1 MREGRVGVDRVPRHQ
16 DSFRLLDDGASPE
29 GALQV
34 LVLGEALERHVDRA
48 LQLLGRRVDEIRK
61 NAALGRFEHI
71 GRVFCRKQR
80 DDGAA
85 RFLDDLLDQLER
97 MLRGEAETDERDIGV
112 LTRCHRSHRRHVD
125 LARDH
130 FVPQARDDLCEHL
143 EPVAALVRDQDAQRL
158 NVVRGYWCGPR
169 SDTTFGNGIT
179 LWGERPRFVS
189 PDLRLVD
196 CGVDAKRTAP
206 AVEAEAREIERRYR
220 TLVEQLPLVIYVDAL
235 DEASSNI
242 FTSDQIE
249 PLLGYTVE
257 EWRDDPDLFVRT
269 LHPDD
274 RDRVLAAHARTHRT
288 HEPLSLE
295 YRLIARDGSVVWVRD
310 DGCVVLGDDGE
321 PLYLQGYVLD
331 ITPERELQE
340 QLRLQAL
347 FDPLTG
353 LANRAFFHEQ
363 LEHAVSTRR
372 EQELTT
378 AVVFVD
384 LDEFKQIND
393 QHGHSVGDEVL
404 AILGERLKGVIRSGD
419 SVARLG
425 GDEFA
430 VLLTSVAEPAE
441 AAVVA
446 ERLLEQITASIDVAG
461 RHLSLSASVGIALGS
476 SGAELL
482 KQADA
487 AMYRAKANGDA
498 EYAFYDDELDQVAIN
513 RFKRIAELR
522 EAIAKKQFTLAYQPV
537 VNLDPFEVV
546 GLEALLRWQHPT
558 LGEVPPLDF
567 IPLAEESGLIVQIGR
582 GVLIEACAYA
592 SRLRNQLGRD
602 LEIAVNVSAR
612 QLQHP
617 EFVDHVDSA
626 LERADLPPHLLTLE
640 LTESVLVASGER
652 AEHQLAVLKQR
663 GVKLALDDFGTGYA
677 SLAYLQR
684 LPVDIVKIDRS
695 FTAKIDSGASDLAL
709 LQGIVG
715 LGKALGLQLVAEGIE
730 RHAQQGIV
738 HDLGCH
744 GAQGFHFGRPAPAAA
759 ATQALTADAANVT

>member
-1 MREGRVGVDRVPRHQ
+1 
-16 DSFRLLDDGASPE
+16 L
-29 GALQV
+29 
-34 LVLGEALERHVDRA
+34 
-48 LQLLGRRVDEIRK
+48 
-61 NAALGRFEHI
+61 RF
-71 GRVFCRKQR
+71 
-80 DDGAA
+80 
-85 RFLDDLLDQLER
+85 
-97 MLRGEAETDERDIGV
+97 
-112 LTRCHRSHRRHVD
+112 
-125 LARDH
+125 
-130 FVPQARDDLCEHL
+130 PQ
-143 EPVAALVRDQDAQRL
+143 
-158 NVVRGYWCGPR
+158 
-169 SDTTFGNGIT
+169 IT
-179 LWGERPRFVS
+179 LWGDGSS
-189 PDLRLVD
+189 PVWPDFGLVD
-196 CGVDAKRTAP
+196 CGVDRVATAA
-206 AVEAEAREIERRYR
+206 AVESEAREIERRYR
-220 TLVEQLPLVIYVDAL
+220 TLVEQLPLVVYVDAL
-235 DEASSNI
+235 DEGSSNI
-242 FTSDQIE
+242 FTSGGIE
-249 PLLGYTVE
+249 PLLGYSVQ
-257 EWRDDPDLFVRT
+257 EWRDDPDLFIRT

-295 YRLIARDGSVVWVRD
+295 YRLIARDEAVVWVRD
-310 DGCVVLGDDGE
+310 DGVVVLGDNGE
-321 PLYLQGYVLD
+321 PLYLQGYLLD
-331 ITPERELQE
+331 ITPERELQD

-363 LEHAVSTRR
+363 LEHAVSIRT
-372 EQELTT
+372 EGEPGT
-378 AVVFVD
+378 AVVFID

-393 QHGHSVGDEVL
+393 QYGHSVGDEVL
-404 AILGERLKGVIRSGD
+404 SILGARLKTVIRAGD

-430 VLLTSVAEPAE
+430 VLLTSVHEPADP
-441 AAVVA
+441 AIVA
-446 ERLLEQITASIDVAG
+446 ERLLEQITAPIDVAG
-461 RHLSLSASVGIALGS
+461 RNLLLTASIGIALGS
-476 SGAELL
+476 TGTELL

-498 EYAFYDDELDQVAIN
+498 DYAFYDDELDQAALN
-513 RFKRIAELR
+513 RFKRIAEMR
-522 EAIAKKQFTLAYQPV
+522 EAVANKQFTLAYQPV

-582 GVLIEACAYA
+582 WVLLEACFYA
-592 SRLRNQLGRD
+592 SRLRALLGRD

-617 EFVDHVDSA
+617 EFLEHVESA

-652 AEHQLAVLKQR
+652 AEQQLTMLKDR

-695 FTAKIDSGASDLAL
+695 FTAKIDSGAADLAL
-709 LQGIVG
+709 LEGIVG

-730 RHAQQGIV
+730 RVAQQGIV
-738 HDLGCH
+738 QELGCH

-759 ATQALTADAANVT
+759 ATQALTADAAEPSVT

>member
-1 MREGRVGVDRVPRHQ
+1 V
-16 DSFRLLDDGASPE
+16 
-29 GALQV
+29 
-34 LVLGEALERHVDRA
+34 
-48 LQLLGRRVDEIRK
+48 
-61 NAALGRFEHI
+61 
-71 GRVFCRKQR
+71 
-80 DDGAA
+80 
-85 RFLDDLLDQLER
+85 
-97 MLRGEAETDERDIGV
+97 
-112 LTRCHRSHRRHVD
+112 
-125 LARDH
+125 
-130 FVPQARDDLCEHL
+130 
-143 EPVAALVRDQDAQRL
+143 
-158 NVVRGYWCGPR
+158 
-169 SDTTFGNGIT
+169 
-179 LWGERPRFVS
+179 
-189 PDLRLVD
+189 VD
-196 CGVDAKRTAP
+196 CGVDRVATAA
-206 AVEAEAREIERRYR
+206 AVEGEAREIERRYR
-220 TLVEQLPLVIYVDAL
+220 TLVEQLPLVVYVDAL
-235 DEASSNI
+235 DEGSSNI
-242 FTSDQIE
+242 FTSGGIE
-249 PLLGYTVE
+249 PLLGYSVQ
-257 EWRDDPDLFVRT
+257 EWRDDPDLFIRT

-295 YRLIARDGSVVWVRD
+295 YRLIARDEAVVWVRD
-310 DGCVVLGDDGE
+310 DGVVVLGDNGE
-321 PLYLQGYVLD
+321 PLYLQGYLLD

-363 LEHAVSTRR
+363 LEHAVSIRT
-372 EQELTT
+372 EGEPGT
-378 AVVFVD
+378 AVVFID

-393 QHGHSVGDEVL
+393 QYGHSVGDEVL
-404 AILGERLKGVIRSGD
+404 SILGARLKTVIRAGD

-430 VLLTSVAEPAE
+430 VLLTSVHEPAEPAI
-441 AAVVA
+441 VA
-446 ERLLEQITASIDVAG
+446 ERLLEQITAPIDVAG
-461 RHLSLSASVGIALGS
+461 RNLLLTASIGIALGS
-476 SGAELL
+476 TGTELL

-498 EYAFYDDELDQVAIN
+498 DYAFYDDELDQAALN
-513 RFKRIAELR
+513 RFKRIAEMR
-522 EAIAKKQFTLAYQPV
+522 EAIADKQFSLAYQPV

-582 GVLIEACAYA
+582 WVLLEACFYA
-592 SRLRNQLGRD
+592 SRLRALLGRD

-617 EFVDHVDSA
+617 EFLEHVESA

-652 AEHQLAVLKQR
+652 AEQQLAMLKDR

-695 FTAKIDSGASDLAL
+695 FTAKIDTGAADLAL
-709 LQGIVG
+709 LEGIVG

-730 RHAQQGIV
+730 RVAQQGIV
-738 HDLGCH
+738 QDLGCH
-744 GAQGFHFGRPAPAAA
+744 GAQGFHFGRPAPAAV
-759 ATQALTADAANVT
+759 ATQALTGDAVETSIS

>member
-1 MREGRVGVDRVPRHQ
+1 V
-16 DSFRLLDDGASPE
+16 AT
-29 GALQV
+29 
-34 LVLGEALERHVDRA
+34 
-48 LQLLGRRVDEIRK
+48 
-61 NAALGRFEHI
+61 AA
-71 GRVFCRKQR
+71 
-80 DDGAA
+80 
-85 RFLDDLLDQLER
+85 
-97 MLRGEAETDERDIGV
+97 
-112 LTRCHRSHRRHVD
+112 
-125 LARDH
+125 
-130 FVPQARDDLCEHL
+130 
-143 EPVAALVRDQDAQRL
+143 
-158 NVVRGYWCGPR
+158 
-169 SDTTFGNGIT
+169 
-179 LWGERPRFVS
+179 
-189 PDLRLVD
+189 
-196 CGVDAKRTAP
+196 
-206 AVEAEAREIERRYR
+206 AVEGEAREIERRYR
-220 TLVEQLPLVIYVDAL
+220 TLVEQLPLVVYVDAL
-235 DEASSNI
+235 DKGSSNI
-242 FTSDQIE
+242 FTSGGIE

-257 EWRDDPDLFVRT
+257 EWRDDPDLFIRT
-269 LHPDD
+269 LHPGD
-274 RDRVLAAHARTHRT
+274 RDRVLAAHARTHQT

-295 YRLIARDGSVVWVRD
+295 YRLIARDEAVVWVRD
-310 DGCVVLGDDGE
+310 DGVVVLGDDGE
-321 PLYLQGYVLD
+321 PLYLQGYLLD

-363 LEHAVSTRR
+363 LEHAVSIRT
-372 EQELTT
+372 ENEPGT
-378 AVVFVD
+378 AVVFID

-393 QHGHSVGDEVL
+393 QYGHSVGDEVL
-404 AILGERLKGVIRSGD
+404 AILGARLKTVIRAGD

-430 VLLTSVAEPAE
+430 VLLTSVREPAEPAI
-441 AAVVA
+441 VA
-446 ERLLEQITASIDVAG
+446 ERLLEQITAPIEVAG
-461 RHLSLSASVGIALGS
+461 RHLLLTASIGIALGS
-476 SGAELL
+476 NGTELL

-498 EYAFYDDELDQVAIN
+498 DYAFYDDELDQSALN
-513 RFKRIAELR
+513 RFKRIAEMR
-522 EAIAKKQFTLAYQPV
+522 QAIADKQFTLAYQPV

-582 GVLIEACAYA
+582 WVLLEACFYA
-592 SRLRNQLGRD
+592 SRLRELLGRD

-617 EFVDHVDSA
+617 EFIEHVENA

-652 AEHQLAVLKQR
+652 AEQQLAVLKDR

-695 FTAKIDSGASDLAL
+695 FTAKIDTGAADLAL
-709 LQGIVG
+709 LEGIVG

-730 RHAQQGIV
+730 RVAQQGIV
-738 HDLGCH
+738 QDLGCH

-759 ATQALTADAANVT
+759 ATQALTAEAAEPSVT